1 MCLYVGGGFF
11 PRAAVLYDASAQSG
25 GLFSREGLGSRDTK
39 ALPVGARIKIVL
51 TQVTS

>member
-11 PRAAVLYDASAQSG
+11 PRADVLYDASAQSG
-25 GLFSREGLGSRDTK
+25 GLFGRERLGSGDAE

-51 TQVTS
+51 TQMTS